1 MVTYMVMTKTT
12 IYLDPEVALALRRLA
27 EAQGR
32 PQAELVREALERYA
46 SEAQP
51 PRPKGIGRYQSGR
64 SDVSSH
70 ARELLR
76 AAAKD
81 RRWP

>member
-1 MVTYMVMTKTT
+1 MAMMKTT
-12 IYLDPEVALALRRLA
+12 IYLDPEVALTLRRLA
-27 EAQGR
+27 DAQRR
-32 PQAELVREALERYA
+32 PQAELVREALASYA

-51 PRPKGIGRYQSGR
+51 ARPKGIGRSRSGR
-64 SDVSSH
+64 SDVSSR